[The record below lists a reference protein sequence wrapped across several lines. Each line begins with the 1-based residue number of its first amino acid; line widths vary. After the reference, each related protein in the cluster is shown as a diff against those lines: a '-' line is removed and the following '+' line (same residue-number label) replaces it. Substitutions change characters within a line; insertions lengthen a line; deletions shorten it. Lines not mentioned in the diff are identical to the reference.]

1 MRFHFSTV
9 VWGDWHT
16 GIFLDV
22 NLPSLMAPGNLP
34 AFCAL
39 HDVTYRI
46 FTSRKDV
53 NRIKSS
59 AAFQAAAKL
68 VKFEIVEAPVE
79 RAEDPIA
86 MHHAL
91 WRRSIRE
98 AREAG
103 VMVLFVPPDV
113 AWSDGAFRHIAELVQ
128 QGKRAVFI
136 TYMRVVSETTVPELR
151 ARFLRDD
158 GTLLRA
164 SSSELVEIMHR
175 HIHPLT
181 LTYLNDSDNFPV
193 HPEFILWRVPGQGY
207 LMRVLVRE
215 MFCYDPSMF
224 DLNEQA
230 LPAHPLNPA
239 LVHFITDSDNLFSLS
254 FAPALKDLSWYV
266 ERQRL
271 SALRLGSWWLRYDS
285 PANDQVAALYFRVHE
300 QAIDAPAWRRAEIES
315 DALVA
320 GCVGTRELLRFLSA
334 LPTDRHTYLSQT
346 LAALL
351 STSRII
357 KALSIKGPATIF
369 VPHDEAVLKFLAE
382 NGGALLSAPGRR
394 ELIGL
399 VRSHIILGRI
409 KLQRGRSQRL
419 ETVGGGWR
427 NLTWR
432 GDVPLLDGI
441 PFAPNGLPLGRHWGF
456 LMNDLLP
463 ARSGQALV
471 PIIPT
476 ESGRANHLH
485 G

>member
-1 MRFHFSTV
+1 
-9 VWGDWHT
+9 
-16 GIFLDV
+16 
-22 NLPSLMAPGNLP
+22 MAPGNLP

-39 HDVTYRI
+39 HDITYRI
-46 FTSRKDV
+46 FTSSKDV
-53 NRIKSS
+53 SRITSS
-59 AAFQAAAKL
+59 PAFQAAAKL

-91 WRRSIRE
+91 WRRSILE

-113 AWSDGAFRHIAELVQ
+113 AWSDGAFRHVAELVE

-151 ARFLRDD
+151 QRFVQND

-164 SSSELVEIMHR
+164 SSSELVEVMQR

-215 MFCYDPSMF
+215 MFCYDPAMF

-230 LPAHPLNPA
+230 LPAHPLHPA
-239 LVHFITDSDNLFSLS
+239 QVHFITDSDDLFSLS
-254 FAPALKDLSWYV
+254 FAPALKDMSWYV

-271 SALRLGSWWLRYDS
+271 SALRLGAWWLRYDS
-285 PANDQVAALYFRVHE
+285 PANDQVAALHFRVHE
-300 QAIDAPAWRRAEIES
+300 RPIDAPAWRRAEIES

-320 GCVGTRELLRFLSA
+320 RCQGTRELLRFLAA
-334 LPTDRHTYLSQT
+334 LPTEQHTYLSQA

-351 STSRII
+351 STSRMIRS
-357 KALSIKGPATIF
+357 LSIKGPATIF
-369 VPHDEAVLKFLAE
+369 VPRDSAVLKFLAGS
-382 NGGALLSAPGRR
+382 GGALLEAPGKR
-394 ELIGL
+394 EMIALL
-399 VRSHIILGRI
+399 RDHIIVGRI
-409 KLQRGRSQRL
+409 KLERGRSLTL
-419 ETVGGGWR
+419 ETASGR
-427 NLTWR
+427 SRHLTWR
-432 GDVPLLDGI
+432 DNTPLMDGI
-441 PFAPNGLPLGRHWGF
+441 PFKLSGMSLGPHWGYVAE
-456 LMNDLLP
+456 DILP
-463 ARSGQALV
+463 PAQVAGAL
-471 PIIPT
+471 
-476 ESGRANHLH
+476 
-485 G
+485 